1 MVRKIKIK
9 NNREKEK
16 INNGMKHQ
24 LCTSIQ
30 KDYFDKRI
38 NLFDY
43 FFEKGWCIF
52 DSCSV
57 KKGSYIVK
65 IPENFSIVNNHD
77 ETIEVLKQI
86 FSFRFTS
93 QNKINLDF
101 SSCKQLD
108 LCASTVTLVLLLSF
122 EQDMYRFKNDNSFRI
137 FHNVSN
143 NIKVDTILMN
153 NGLVN
158 YLDMKQEDKSEE
170 FTRYISRIEEERK
183 KIEIL
188 KLIIGGKTNIDFYEK
203 FDREQISLASH
214 DDGNSVVEFI
224 NKCLSAK
231 KAKLS
236 EGGISKFKSMY
247 GEILDNSEVHLTDEI
262 SQFFCIGM
270 FHIDDDGEN
279 RGSLVMFNF
288 GRTIYEGLL
297 DAEIKEMKEGLEKLS
312 KHHIKNRNFDN
323 NFDEEVLWTLAS
335 LQNKISRC
343 YDPNMDDNRG
353 TGLPNLIDA
362 FLEISKGDSV
372 QKLNIISGRAQI
384 SLDILDKA
392 NYTNGRITFN
402 ESGSLTD
409 PPSIDKAKKNK
420 EYYPGTLISVEF
432 NIASEFVIKEK
443 S

>member
-1 MVRKIKIK
+1 
-9 NNREKEK
+9 
-16 INNGMKHQ
+16 
-24 LCTSIQ
+24 
-30 KDYFDKRI
+30 
-38 NLFDY
+38 
-43 FFEKGWCIF
+43 
-52 DSCSV
+52 
-57 KKGSYIVK
+57 
-65 IPENFSIVNNHD
+65 
-77 ETIEVLKQI
+77 
-86 FSFRFTS
+86 
-93 QNKINLDF
+93 
-101 SSCKQLD
+101 
-108 LCASTVTLVLLLSF
+108 
-122 EQDMYRFKNDNSFRI
+122 
-137 FHNVSN
+137 
-143 NIKVDTILMN
+143 
-153 NGLVN
+153 
-158 YLDMKQEDKSEE
+158 MKQEDSSEE
-170 FTRYISRIEEERK
+170 FNQYISKIEEERK

-203 FDREQISLASH
+203 FDKEQISLASH

-231 KAKLS
+231 NAKLS
-236 EGGISKFKSMY
+236 EEGISKFKSMY

-297 DAEIKEMKEGLEKLS
+297 DAEVKEMKEGLEKLS
-312 KHHIKNRNFDN
+312 KHHIKNENFDN
-323 NFDEEVLWTLAS
+323 IFDEEVLWTLAS

-372 QKLNIISGRAQI
+372 QKLNIISGRTQI
-384 SLDILDKA
+384 SLDILDEPD
-392 NYTNGRITFN
+392 YTDGTITFN

-443 S
+443 P